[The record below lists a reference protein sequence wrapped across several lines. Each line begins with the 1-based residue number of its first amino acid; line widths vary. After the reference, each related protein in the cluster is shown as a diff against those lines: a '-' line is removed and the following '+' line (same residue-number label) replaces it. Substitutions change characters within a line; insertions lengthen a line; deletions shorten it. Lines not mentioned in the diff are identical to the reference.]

1 MQSLEELIFITFCIN
16 RSKLSFL
23 CFKGERNKFLKNCQ
37 LTFYAVV
44 FGHRTSFSIIKLDFR
59 EKHEFYLFSNNV
71 IFKDPYYLNRL
82 SRALKFTS
90 L

>member
-1 MQSLEELIFITFCIN
+1 M
-16 RSKLSFL
+16 
-23 CFKGERNKFLKNCQ
+23 KFLKNCQ
-37 LTFYAVV
+37 LTFYAVI
-44 FGHRTSFSIIKLDFR
+44 FGHRTSFFIIKLVFR
-59 EKHEFYLFSNNV
+59 EKHEFCLFSNKV